1 MLDFNAL
8 LLLSFRAA
16 REICCCFFTHGKADF
31 LADQAGVEMT
41 TKYFRAKSISSQFA
55 LCMPVVAS
63 ADSAPRPPLLIAP

>member
-1 MLDFNAL
+1 MLEFNAI

-16 REICCCFFTHGKADF
+16 REICCFFTHGKADL

-55 LCMPVVAS
+55 LCTPVVAP
-63 ADSAPRPPLLIAP
+63 ADSAARPPLLIAP